1 MNASDKKALHV
12 SILKNFSQIH
22 FVCVCV
28 KFLNVGMWQTMCQC
42 QLNSGTV
49 ILPSIEYEKASFK
62 NILLVSLTHLS

>member
-1 MNASDKKALHV
+1 MLVTKKPCTSPYLR
-12 SILKNFSQIH
+12 ILVKYIL
-22 FVCVCV
+22 CVCV